1 MGPIICLWCGM
12 VDDPDEILFFPV
24 PAPPDFDFAG
34 VFIISIVE
42 RNFRLQPRTVRG
54 QKPEKLQHSNMK
66 A

>member
-1 MGPIICLWCGM
+1 M
-12 VDDPDEILFFPV
+12 VDDPDEIMFFPN

-34 VFIISIVE
+34 VIIISIVE